1 MKLLHGKFITDNGI
15 DIYLLNIYFVQPVN
29 SYNNLTYYLNELDD
43 NVIINFD
50 NYSNVYTLTHN
61 GKKCQIE
68 GYVYGQLLALHEN
81 LSEEAK
87 SQSLKA
93 YVASNG
99 IPV

>member
-1 MKLLHGKFITDNGI
+1 MVTMSD
-15 DIYLLNIYFVQPVN
+15 PVA
-29 SYNNLTYYLNELDD
+29 DD
-43 NVIINFD
+43 NVSVNFD

-68 GYVYGQLLALHEN
+68 GYVYGQLLAVNEN
-81 LSEEAK
+81 LSELDK